1 MTGESDAQGR
11 LAALRGTLTP
21 ARSNARSVAALT
33 ENPGCTR
40 RRVIDAAGVRSYELA
55 ERLGHPVTRGQSPFA
70 IASGN
75 MFERRLKQFTK
86 YGLLA
91 EAVAPFVDLPEGNL
105 RVIDA
110 SKVSG
115 VAPFTDAWFSK
126 RAAITD
132 KALAAI
138 AGGDPESPHLVDHP
152 VLRFEVAGAVANLE
166 PDALALK
173 AKTGLQLVEIK
184 SFPVIDEQADP
195 EKLAA
200 MAGQSAVYLLALR
213 AALERLGFDPDILDW
228 SVVLVA
234 PKNFGRTPTAHRV
247 PLTKK
252 ARALQRVIG
261 AVPEVGELLE
271 YLPADLTFDIDPD
284 ERSSE
289 DERRQRLDY
298 VVRQLPMLYVP
309 DCLASCDM
317 ARYCRQRAI
326 DDDDPSRLGRDAR
339 DSLAGVHSLAT
350 ALRIARGSAT
360 PDDEAPADVVNA
372 LQAAH
377 HAISRARSRVS
388 TITQSGT

>member
-1 MTGESDAQGR
+1 M
-11 LAALRGTLTP
+11 RGTLTP
-21 ARSNARSVAALT
+21 ARANARSVAALT

-40 RRVIDAAGVRSYELA
+40 RRVIEAAGVRSYELA
-55 ERLGHPVTRGQSPFA
+55 DRLGHPVTRGQSPFA

-86 YGLLA
+86 YELLA
-91 EAVAPFVDLPEGNL
+91 EAVAPFVDLPDGDL

-115 VAPFTDAWFSK
+115 VAPFTDAWFAK
-126 RAAITD
+126 RAVVTD
-132 KALAAI
+132 EALAAI
-138 AGGDPESPHLVDHP
+138 ASGDPESPHLVDHP
-152 VLRFEVAGAVANLE
+152 VLKYEVAGAVANLE

-184 SFPVIDEQADP
+184 SFPIIDEQADP

-234 PKNFGRTPTAHRV
+234 PRNFGRTPTAHRV

-261 AVPEVGELLE
+261 AIPEVGDLLAH
-271 YLPADLTFDIDPD
+271 LPNGLTFDVDPD
-284 ERSSE
+284 GKLGDE
-289 DERRQRLDY
+289 ERRKRLDFA
-298 VVRQLPMLYVP
+298 VRQLPMLYVP

-317 ARYCRQRAI
+317 ARYCRHRAI
-326 DDDDPSRLGRDAR
+326 DDDDPSRLGREAR

-350 ALRIARGSAT
+350 ALRIARGGST
-360 PDDEAPADVVNA
+360 DDDGAPPDVVSA
-372 LQAAH
+372 LQSAHAALT
-377 HAISRARSRVS
+377 RARARESA
-388 TITQSGT
+388 SGS